1 MSGVLPPAKKR
12 AMDRFENEVDSTSSE
27 PDTKRRKIRKG
38 TTSCWDCKKRKV
50 KCTFDA
56 TSDTICI
63 ACRRRGAPCIGQ
75 DQPEEIA
82 LSYTESGRDAVL
94 DRLQRVESLLEQL
107 LQDGHKVS
115 KEIHLAGLAVPT
127 QPQVDYFTPASDSHS
142 HDGQSHDKQ
151 PHGYSHPAPNVG
163 VAERGDLQVTMPEEC
178 RKLTE
183 ELLKAFPSQNDVNVF
198 CKSDYI
204 ATFYCHQI
212 FTNAGDRPEDEAFEF
227 VNSIAKIPGP
237 FTPPVLVAKRMMILA
252 LFLQYFRS
260 QNWQD
265 LPEDPSI
272 VMNRLVDTAVRLVLT
287 NENITCCIEGL
298 ECIILEGVFQ
308 ANSGNL
314 RRSWLAFRK
323 AMVVAQ
329 FMKIDH
335 PNPPPV
341 TTFERDDKRNP
352 KFMWFRIVY
361 MDSCISLM
369 LGLPHGGQE
378 TNMEHDIPGETPNC
392 KLERAHTL
400 VGRRIIDRNRR
411 DTFLGDL
418 ETTRELDRELL
429 RAAKAL
435 PDKFWSPPNFTSLQP
450 NTRAAFWE
458 MMRLCDQM
466 EHFNLVHLL
475 HLPYLLRGDKEDN
488 YHTYSKITCVNASRE
503 LLSRFLTFRRFNQNT
518 ATVYCRMSDFRALM
532 AAMTIILAHID
543 SHKLEA
549 DDWRAHQRLSDR
561 AMVEQ
566 LLENLENVGKR
577 TNDSLTYKSAEQIR
591 KLLEIESEAAQGMD
605 YSAHTTLTCL
615 EKHCGELRLCIPYFG
630 IIKIGREGI
639 TKDVSTC
646 PPRLQGLPTDI
657 PDSVHVA
664 NHIFSTTGFGEAL
677 HQNAQP
683 EYFLPVPDA
692 QTVQGSQVQMP
703 LVVSDDPESEF
714 QQQHWR
720 YPALA
725 ASVNDWPYQG
735 VDAAFFD
742 SVMRGTVGWD
752 PTLQGNV

>member
-1 MSGVLPPAKKR
+1 
-12 AMDRFENEVDSTSSE
+12 MDPLENDIDSTCSE

-50 KCTFDA
+50 KCTYDA
-56 TSDTICI
+56 TSDIICI
-63 ACRRRGAPCIGQ
+63 ACRRRGTPCIGQ
-75 DQPEEIA
+75 DQPEEVA
-82 LSYTESGRDAVL
+82 FSHTESGRDAVL

-107 LQDGHKVS
+107 LEGGHKVPR
-115 KEIHLAGLAVPT
+115 EVT
-127 QPQVDYFTPASDSHS
+127 QPGLRVSPLLQAGYFTPASDSRS
-142 HDGQSHDKQ
+142 HDSQSNDKQ
-151 PHGYSHPAPNVG
+151 PHDYDQPAPDVCVG
-163 VAERGDLQVTMPEEC
+163 RRGDVEAAMPEEC

-183 ELLKAFPSQNDVNVF
+183 ELLKAFPSQNDVNAF

-212 FTNAGDRPEDEAFEF
+212 FTDAGDRPEDEALEL
-227 VNSIAKIPGP
+227 VNNIAKIPDP
-237 FTPPVLVAKRMMILA
+237 STPPVLVAKRMMILA

-260 QNWQD
+260 QNWQG
-265 LPEDPSI
+265 LPDDPSI

-287 NENITCCIEGL
+287 NDNIICCIEGL

-341 TTFERDDKRNP
+341 ASVDGNVRRNP

-378 TNMEHDIPGETPNC
+378 TNMEHDIAGETPNC
-392 KLERAHTL
+392 KLERAHAL

-411 DTFLGDL
+411 DTFLEDL
-418 ETTRELDRELL
+418 QTTRELDQELL

-435 PDKFWSPPNFTSLQP
+435 PDKFWSPPDFTSLKP
-450 NTRAAFWE
+450 NTRTAFWE
-458 MMRLCDQM
+458 VMRLCDQM

-475 HLPYLLRGDKEDN
+475 HLPYLLRGGKEDN

-503 LLSRFLTFRRFNQNT
+503 LLGRFLTFRRFNRNT

-543 SHKLEA
+543 SHKLDI

-566 LLENLENVGKR
+566 LVENLENVGKQ
-577 TNDSLTYKSAEQIR
+577 TNDSITYMSAEQIQ
-591 KLLEIESEAAQGMD
+591 KLLEIESDAARGMGH
-605 YSAHTTLTCL
+605 SAHSTLSCL
-615 EKHCGELRLCIPYFG
+615 EKHCGELQLSIPYFG

-639 TKDVSTC
+639 TKDISTC
-646 PPRLQGLPTDI
+646 PPRLLNLPTDI

-664 NHIFSTTGFGEAL
+664 NHIFSTTGFGDAL
-677 HQNAQP
+677 HQNAQLD
-683 EYFLPVPDA
+683 YFLPVPDERLA
-692 QTVQGSQVQMP
+692 QGSHIQMP
-703 LVVSDDPESEF
+703 LVISDDSESEF
-714 QQQHWR
+714 QQQQWR
-720 YPALA
+720 YPALTA
-725 ASVNDWPYQG
+725 NANDWPYQG

-752 PTLQGNV
+752 PTQQGNV